1 MEYNRDQET
10 YFSRLCFYSTWND
23 KWVQVNN
30 STGWWA
36 WLPSLYVSPNTLWPR
51 LPRTVQCAWKALN
64 FTELH
69 WPKEAYGKCSS
80 IFFILRHKATRF
92 QNHTGRL
99 TQEPWTRPSGSF
111 TGMGTLVHNV
121 FFWLRH
127 SFTLVF
133 QILRCVT
140 LLFGSTLRLIYFLK
154 ASCNPYLLNKQVK
167 EWIKHILL
175 FKKETEKQALYA
187 VSYLQL
193 YTERKK

>member
-1 MEYNRDQET
+1 MLECIVYIHTQSQSIQKHGGNTGEEQLMEYNRDQET
-10 YFSRLCFYSTWND
+10 YFSLLCFYSTWND

-36 WLPSLYVSPNTLWPR
+36 WLPNLYVSPNSRWPK
-51 LPRTVQCAWKALN
+51 LPGIVLCARKALN

-92 QNHTGRL
+92 QNHTERL

-111 TGMGTLVHNV
+111 TGMGTLAHNV
-121 FFWLRH
+121 FFRLRY

-133 QILRCVT
+133 QILRYMT
-140 LLFGSTLRLIYFLK
+140 LRDATCFGSTLCLIYFFE
-154 ASCNPYLLNKQVK
+154 S
-167 EWIKHILL
+167 IM
-175 FKKETEKQALYA
+175 
-187 VSYLQL
+187 
-193 YTERKK
+193 